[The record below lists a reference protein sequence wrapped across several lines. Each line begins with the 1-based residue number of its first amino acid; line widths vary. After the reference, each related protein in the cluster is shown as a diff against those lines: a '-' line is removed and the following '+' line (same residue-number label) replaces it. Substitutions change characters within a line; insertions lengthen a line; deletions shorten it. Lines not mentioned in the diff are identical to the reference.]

1 MINKEDQS
9 KEITPTTLPSFFKDW
24 NWEDRK
30 AKKSNSNKY
39 EEVIDFFISWTLRC
53 AEEKYKDI
61 SPSVND
67 YAKKVLSKLLFDDE
81 NHLKDKVVTSVDV
94 WRQWKYIDLI
104 TEIKINDEW
113 YLLAFENKMYSP
125 VDLEQL
131 KSMYEI
137 TEKYGIGNDFPNANR
152 KYVLLRPDYCFIEED
167 TKVLAQL
174 KEIIVETEYKK
185 FIYTNIE
192 EIRDKIGISKTDNA
206 LFDEFWFNW

>member
-1 MINKEDQS
+1 MINKEDKS
-9 KEITPTTLPSFFKDW
+9 KETIPTTLPSFFKDW
-24 NWEDRK
+24 NEEDEDK
-30 AKKSNSNKY
+30 MHSDKC

-81 NHLKDKVVTSVDV
+81 TSLDNKNISSVQV

-104 TEIKINDEW
+104 SEIEIGNQK

-125 VDLEQL
+125 VDLGQL
-131 KSMYEI
+131 KSMYDKVKEYHD
-137 TEKYGIGNDFPNANR
+137 EKDFPNANR
-152 KYVLLRPDYCFIEED
+152 KYVLLRPDYKCNNKDKI
-167 TKVLAQL
+167 VLNEL
-174 KEIIVETEYKK
+174 KKEIVETEYKK

-192 EIRDKIGISKTDNA
+192 EIRDKIDISKTDNA